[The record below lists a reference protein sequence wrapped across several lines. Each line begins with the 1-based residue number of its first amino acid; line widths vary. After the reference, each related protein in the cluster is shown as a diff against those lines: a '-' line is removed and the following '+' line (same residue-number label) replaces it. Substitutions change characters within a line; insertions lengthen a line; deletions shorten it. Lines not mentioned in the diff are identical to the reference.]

1 MVAGV
6 SEIGWPLGLKLAS
19 YRSPLFWTSFAVLAM
34 AFSSYFLY
42 LAQRSI
48 PMGVAYSIWTGVGAV
63 GAFAIGV
70 IWFDDP
76 INAYKVISVTL
87 IIIGIIGI
95 KLAG

>member
-1 MVAGV
+1 M
-6 SEIGWPLGLKLAS
+6 
-19 YRSPLFWTSFAVLAM
+19 FWTSFAVLAM

>member
-1 MVAGV
+1 
-6 SEIGWPLGLKLAS
+6 
-19 YRSPLFWTSFAVLAM
+19 LFWTSFAVLAM

-76 INAYKVISVTL
+76 INA
-87 IIIGIIGI
+87 
-95 KLAG
+95 